1 MRRIRQSMTAGG
13 PVSEFR
19 RAAPRSPIVTY
30 RLADYNEVFTL
41 YLDAVEHALRDSMGS
56 GRDCTS
62 DDVIRPKL
70 RVGAE

>member
-1 MRRIRQSMTAGG
+1 MPRSRRYATACE

-62 DDVIRPKL
+62 DDEIRPKL